1 MKRLS
6 YWAEAYVSPL
16 FLLLITI
23 TVLMI
28 GASDVFAYDD
38 YAGGCDNCHGGFTEG
53 SYTSLVDGGE
63 WTGGLHNVHRNGMLG
78 GDCDTCHTGNSFDP
92 VFLESSNG
100 GSGLSPISCVGCH
113 GRDEDDG
120 NATTTGTSQRGAGLR
135 QHHVGHASCAGCH
148 DDQTGYTPVGE
159 DILPNYYA
167 FPGTGHPSM
176 PTDSCNPNGSEG
188 VFGGTLLGL
197 DNDGNDTYD
206 TADPAC
212 APVGCQSDAECDNG
226 AFCDSVEI
234 CDLASGV
241 CQACTPVNVDDGVS
255 CTDDSCDEANNTIVN
270 APNDGLCDN
279 GAFCDGSETCDT
291 INDCQAGTPPC
302 DPATETCDEVGDVCE
317 LIGCQSDAECD
328 NGAFC
333 DGVETCDLASGVCQ
347 AGTPVNVDD
356 GVSCTDD
363 DCDEANN
370 TVVNAPN
377 DGLCDNGMFCDGSET
392 CDVVSDCQPGTPP
405 CDSETE
411 TCDEVGDIC
420 ELIPTPDV
428 LDLDLASLQVTKRV
442 RLARVKPVALKL
454 VVNNN
459 GTVEGTAIA
468 TITGEQNSV
477 TVYFETLTVT
487 DGVGKGRTTY
497 SDKSVPPVPSFV
509 PYTEGDILWKV
520 TIDDDDVDLDEITA
534 VTKVTQ

>member
-6 YWAEAYVSPL
+6 YWAEAHVAPL
-16 FLLLITI
+16 FLLLVTI

-38 YAGGCDNCHGGFTEG
+38 YAGGCDNCHGGFTES

-63 WTGGLHNVHRNGMLG
+63 WSGGLHNTHRNDMLS
-78 GDCDTCHTGNSFDP
+78 GDCDVCHTGNSFDP

-100 GSGLSPISCVGCH
+100 GNGLSAISCVGCH

-120 NATTTGTSQRGAGLR
+120 NATSTGTSQRGAGLR
-135 QHHVGHASCAGCH
+135 QHHVGHASCGGCH
-148 DDQTGYTPVGE
+148 DDQTGYTPVDE
-159 DILPNYYA
+159 DVLPNYYA
-167 FPGTGHPSM
+167 FPGSGHPSM

-188 VFGGTLLGL
+188 LFGGTLLGL
-197 DNDGNDTYD
+197 DNDGNDIYD

-226 AFCDSVEI
+226 AFCDGAET
-234 CDLASGV
+234 CDLSSGI
-241 CQACTPVNVDDGVS
+241 CQAGTPVNVDDGVG
-255 CTDDSCDEANNTIVN
+255 CTDDSCDETDDVVVN
-270 APNDGLCDN
+270 VPNDGLCDN
-279 GAFCDGSETCDT
+279 GAFCDGSETCDVV
-291 INDCQAGTPPC
+291 NDCQAGTPV
-302 DPATETCDEVGDVCE
+302 D
-317 LIGCQSDAECD
+317 
-328 NGAFC
+328 
-333 DGVETCDLASGVCQ
+333 
-347 AGTPVNVDD
+347 VDD
-356 GVSCTDD
+356 GVGCTDD
-363 DCDEANN
+363 SCDEAND

-392 CDVVSDCQPGTPP
+392 CDTINDCQAGTPP
-405 CDSETE
+405 CDSATE
-411 TCDEVGDIC
+411 TCDEDGDMC
-420 ELIPTPDV
+420 ELIPIPDV
-428 LDLDLASLQVTKRV
+428 LDLDLAALQVTKRV

-454 VVNNN
+454 VVKNN
-459 GTVEGTAIA
+459 GTVEGAAIA

-497 SDKSVPPVPSFV
+497 NDKSVPPVPSFV

-534 VTKVTQ
+534 VTIVTQ